1 MTERDQPDVDP
12 DIVSYYDRAPEEA
25 RLAAGPGRLEEART
39 RELILRHA
47 PAAPAVVLDVGGAA
61 GAYAFWLAE
70 RGYDVRLIDAVPRL
84 VDVARAR
91 NAQARR
97 PLVSCTVGDAR
108 ALPESDACADM
119 VLMLGPLY
127 HLVESVDR
135 RRALTEAARALRA
148 GGILVAAGISRFAS
162 ALDGLSREVLRD
174 ADFAR
179 IVDRDLRDGRHEN
192 PTDRLDYFTTAYFHH
207 PDELRREVA
216 DAGFEIEGCY
226 GVEGP
231 GWLLGDFADR
241 WNDAER
247 REVILQ
253 VARKLESEPT
263 VIGSSAHLIVVG
275 RKPGV
280 RPS

>member
-1 MTERDQPDVDP
+1 MTEGDRPRFDP
-12 DIVSYYDRAPEEA
+12 AIESYYDRAPEEA

-84 VDVARAR
+84 VDVARTR

-97 PLVSCTVGDAR
+97 PVVSCTVADAR

-127 HLVESVDR
+127 HLVEAADR
-135 RRALTEAARALRA
+135 RTALTEAARALRA

-192 PTDRLDYFTTAYFHH
+192 PTDRLGYFTTAYFHH

-216 DAGFEIEGCY
+216 DAGFEIDGRY

-231 GWLLGDFADR
+231 GWLLGDLADR

-247 REVILQ
+247 REVVLQ

>member
-1 MTERDQPDVDP
+1 MTERDRPNFDP
-12 DIVSYYDRAPEEA
+12 AIESYYDRAPEES
-25 RLAAGPGRLEEART
+25 RLEAGPGRLEEART

-47 PAAPAVVLDVGGAA
+47 PAAPAAVLDVGGAA
-61 GAYAFWLAE
+61 GAYAFWLAD
-70 RGYDVRLIDAVPRL
+70 RGYHVRLIDAVPRL
-84 VDVARAR
+84 VDIARAR
-91 NAQARR
+91 NAHASR
-97 PLVSCTVGDAR
+97 PLASCTVGDAR

-119 VLMLGPLY
+119 VLMLGPVY
-127 HLVESVDR
+127 HLVESADR

-162 ALDGLSREVLRD
+162 ALDGLSRELLRD

-192 PTDRLDYFTTAYFHH
+192 PTDRLGYFTTAYFHH

-275 RKPGV
+275 RKPGS

>member
-1 MTERDQPDVDP
+1 MTERDRPKFDP
-12 DIVSYYDRAPEEA
+12 AIESYYDRAPEEA

-47 PAAPAVVLDVGGAA
+47 PPAPGVVLDVGGAA

-91 NAQARR
+91 NAQAHW
-97 PLVSCTVGDAR
+97 PLASCTVGDAR
-108 ALPESDACADM
+108 ALPESDACADL

-127 HLVESVDR
+127 HLVESADR
-135 RRALTEAARALRA
+135 RTALTEAARVLRT

-174 ADFAR
+174 GDFAR

>member
-1 MTERDQPDVDP
+1 
-12 DIVSYYDRAPEEA
+12 
-25 RLAAGPGRLEEART
+25 
-39 RELILRHA
+39 
-47 PAAPAVVLDVGGAA
+47 
-61 GAYAFWLAE
+61 
-70 RGYDVRLIDAVPRL
+70 
-84 VDVARAR
+84 
-91 NAQARR
+91 
-97 PLVSCTVGDAR
+97 
-108 ALPESDACADM
+108 M

-127 HLVESVDR
+127 HLVVAADR

-162 ALDGLSREVLRD
+162 ALDGLSRELLRD

-192 PTDRLDYFTTAYFHH
+192 PTDRLGYFTTAYFHH

-275 RKPGV
+275 RKPGS